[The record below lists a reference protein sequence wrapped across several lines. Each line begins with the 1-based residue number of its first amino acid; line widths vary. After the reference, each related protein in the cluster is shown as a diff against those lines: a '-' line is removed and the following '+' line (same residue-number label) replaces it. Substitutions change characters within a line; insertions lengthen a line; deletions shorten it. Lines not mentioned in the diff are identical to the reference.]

1 MKTNLKPVITE
12 TTMKLAKEDWYTLA
26 APLDKTKTQLREEV
40 EKAFNVNVLDI
51 KTAVVKGKIKRSPTT
66 RKKRKTSN
74 WKKVIVKLVKGQKIE
89 FFDVGGA

>member
-1 MKTNLKPVITE
+1 MKTNLKPAITE